1 MSDEIT
7 ESAKAVQEVAKTT
20 GKAVDALAKSGS
32 FFARHIDA
40 PLEAAI
46 GRITDRLQYSREV
59 NRARL
64 FVRFQEEMQALGLDA
79 KTKKLPLGFAVDAI
93 EQGSLEDDNELQD
106 LWVRLLTN
114 AAQTKSGVEPRRA
127 YISMLKDFTA
137 LDAIVFDRIYSL
149 DPSPHPDNLIRTTN
163 LPDSVE
169 EVTQVL
175 ATDLGVEPSDQ
186 VKVSISNLARL
197 GLLYVVSTNQGD
209 EMHSHVR
216 QTFSGKDLMRA
227 IRRRQN

>member
-20 GKAVDALAKSGS
+20 GKAVDALARSGS

-46 GRITDRLQYSREV
+46 GRLTDRLQYSREV

-64 FVRFQEEMQALGLDA
+64 LVRFQEEMQALGLGA

-106 LWVRLLTN
+106 LWVRLLAN
-114 AAQTKSGVEPRRA
+114 AAQAESGVEPRRA

-137 LDAIVFDRIYSL
+137 LDAIVFERIYSL
-149 DPSPHPDNLIRTTN
+149 DPPPHPDNLIRTRG
-163 LPDSVE
+163 LPESVE
-169 EVTQVL
+169 EVPQALVSDVDHEP
-175 ATDLGVEPSDQ
+175 TDP
-186 VKVSISNLARL
+186 VKVSISNLARMR
-197 GLLYVVSTNQGD
+197 LLNVVATYRGD
-209 EMHSHVR
+209 EVHSYVR

-227 IRRRQN
+227 IRRTHR